1 MCDVWQP
8 AASPGWLHLSEGKRQ
23 YDEALTEASFSTIPN
38 FPLASSCQGSSCL
51 GCLVYPMS
59 FSCRRLTGKLED
71 DINAMRGKITHQSAS
86 LSAAVSRDSMLKD
99 PAVAHH
105 WIKPRAV
112 YRRQY
117 LQSKIAI
124 TNTRQEKSKQIYFFT
139 SSLIWTSWLPR
150 YWSKV
155 EKWKTVC
162 SLQCTR
168 LIRINLYENIVRQ
181 YWAWLVLFACFYVYW
196 EQASDWWV

>member
-124 TNTRQEKSKQIYFFT
+124 TNARHCIIILFKCRILSIQEATSISIFSKSLCI
-139 SSLIWTSWLPR
+139 LP
-150 YWSKV
+150 Y
-155 EKWKTVC
+155 T
-162 SLQCTR
+162 
-168 LIRINLYENIVRQ
+168 
-181 YWAWLVLFACFYVYW
+181 
-196 EQASDWWV
+196 